1 MESFEKLKERVLLV
15 IWFFAILSVGILIAV
30 LSDKT
35 NTSPTYIYYILTI
48 PVVLMSILMS
58 INDIRKKMT
67 PKLFFVVIVLF
78 AFLMALLIF
87 SAEGLTALKGT
98 LDSPFSLIFLFPI
111 VIAGFYYGL
120 MGAFIIATVVGILDM
135 IISIFQS
142 PSPLEAFS
150 YSLLIRVA
158 LYFLLAFFISN
169 IEQDKKKIVVQKDEK
184 AEEFKALLD
193 EANQFNKKIEKQ
205 IEELK
210 NEKDKIAQSSRKNEL
225 LLNISQ
231 TLSQNLDLHLILA
244 TTLKKIRDL
253 VVFHSGAIF
262 LYNSDRTE
270 LYVAA
275 HEGLYEEEMKMSLR
289 SDIGIPYLVAQTARP
304 LIVEDTSTDPRFQ
317 PITRTAKVNSSIN
330 IPIAR
335 EKEIFGVICLWSME
349 KNTYSKDDLPLLTT
363 FTREAA
369 RSINNAELYKKLDT
383 RLNFIVTLWQAS
395 KSLTSSLDLSTSWE
409 KVLEEVLRT
418 TTFLFEADKLVFF
431 QYRKEL
437 KELFPYI
444 AINVSD
450 ATRKNFIIKLKQ
462 DPVGLSEFLR
472 GNFQV
477 RDVKADVRF
486 SMMAPFAIKEGFNSM
501 MWSPLVGRNRI
512 IGALALFTTKA
523 RTWTQ
528 EEIQWLD
535 IFTNM
540 FSMTLE
546 NVLLLVDLVSE
557 KSQLQGLIDNVPEG
571 VYTTDA
577 NRRILTWNRA
587 AEKITGFKIS
597 DMVNQDCCDFLKCQ
611 NMDAEFCL
619 NNCPL
624 KQAIERQEKVDSG
637 IENMFVLNTAGDKV
651 PVFITT
657 APIFN
662 EEGQVEGAIMVFR
675 DITKEKEI
683 ERMKEE
689 FLATITHDLKSPL
702 ASIMGYT
709 ELLLNPKIGT
719 VTENQ
724 KEFLDAILRS
734 SKTLQILI
742 NNILES
748 TRMEAGKMTFNPVLF
763 KLSDLVGELAEMFRP
778 LLAHKSLNFRT
789 DVEPSM
795 VVYGDREKIR
805 EVFINLISN
814 ALKFTP
820 SGGTIA
826 VHSFR
831 QNERVEVRVSDT
843 GKGIPESAI
852 PKLFQK
858 FSQVKGEKRGTGL
871 GLYICRKIL
880 EAHEQSIWVESVMGE
895 GTTFIFTLP
904 TYKPTERDDE
914 AFDVII
920 VERDEPLAKMMERY
934 FLEQKFRVGLA
945 SGVKDAKAL
954 LEKELFKV
962 AIIDWHLPDGEALE
976 LMNYI
981 RGNENMEDI
990 AILLLCDYREE
1001 IGGDFDAVVN
1011 KPINFKDLLM
1021 KASAFSQS

>member
-1 MESFEKLKERVLLV
+1 MKERVLIV
-15 IWFFAILSVGILIAV
+15 IWFFAILSIAVFLAV
-30 LSDKT
+30 LSDKSSLSK
-35 NTSPTYIYYILTI
+35 NIVFYILVI
-48 PVVLMSILMS
+48 PVVLTTVLMT
-58 INDIRKKMT
+58 IPGIRKKMT

-78 AFLMALLIF
+78 AFMMALLIF
-87 SAEGLTALKGT
+87 SSEGLTMLQGT
-98 LDSPFSLIFLFPI
+98 IDSPFSLIFLFPI

-120 MGAFIIATVVGILDM
+120 TGAFIISTVVGVLDL
-135 IISIFQS
+135 IISIYQS
-142 PSPLEAFS
+142 SSPLEAFS

-169 IEQDKKKIVVQKDEK
+169 IEQDKKKIVIQKDEK
-184 AEEFKALLD
+184 AEEFKALL
-193 EANQFNKKIEKQ
+193 EEQKVLNKKVQKEIAKIKTER
-205 IEELK
+205 
-210 NEKDKIAQSSRKNEL
+210 DKIALDSKKNEL
-225 LLNISQ
+225 LLNMSQ
-231 TLSQNLDLHLILA
+231 TLSQNLDLHLILS
-244 TTLKKIRDL
+244 TTLKKIREL

-262 LYNSDRTE
+262 LYDSDRTE
-270 LYVAA
+270 LYIAA
-275 HEGLYEEEMKMSLR
+275 HEGLYEEEMNMSLR
-289 SDIGIPYLVAQTARP
+289 SDIGIPYIAAQSTRP
-304 LIVEDTSTDPRFQ
+304 MIIADTELDPRFQ
-317 PITRTAKVNSSIN
+317 PITKGAKVNSAIY
-330 IPIAR
+330 IPITR

-349 KNTYSKDDLPLLTT
+349 KNSYSKDDLPLLMT

-383 RLNFIVTLWQAS
+383 RYNFTITLWQAS

-409 KVLEEVLRT
+409 KVLEEVLKT
-418 TTFLFEADKLVFF
+418 TAFLFDSDKLIFF

-437 KELFPYI
+437 KELAPYI

-477 RDVKADVRF
+477 KDIKSDVRF
-486 SMMAPFAIKEGFNSM
+486 SMVAPFAIKEEFNSM
-501 MWSPLVGRNRI
+501 MWSPLIGRNRI
-512 IGALALFTTKA
+512 IGALALFTTKT

-546 NVLLLVDLVSE
+546 NVLLLFDLVSE

-571 VYTTDA
+571 VYTTDS
-577 NRRILTWNRA
+577 NRRLLTWNRA
-587 AEKITGFKIS
+587 AEKITGFKFS
-597 DMVNQDCCDFLKCQ
+597 DVNGRDCCDFIKCQ
-611 NMDAEFCL
+611 SMDNVFCE
-619 NNCPL
+619 NDCPI
-624 KQAIERQEKVDSG
+624 KKAIEQHEKVDSG
-637 IENMFVLNTAGDKV
+637 LENVFVVNNQGDKI
-651 PVFITT
+651 PVFITA

-719 VTENQ
+719 VTQNQ
-724 KEFLDAILRS
+724 REFLDAILRS

-763 KLSDLVGELAEMFRP
+763 KLSDLVGELSEMFKP
-778 LLAHKSLNFRT
+778 LFAHKSLNFRT
-789 DVEPSM
+789 DVESST

-805 EVFINLISN
+805 EVFINLLSN

-826 VHSFR
+826 VHSFK
-831 QNERVEVRVSDT
+831 QTDRVEVRVSDT
-843 GKGIPESAI
+843 GKGIPETEI

-858 FSQVKGEKRGTGL
+858 FAQVKGEKRGTGL

-880 EAHEQSIWVESVMGE
+880 EAHEQSIWVESVLGE
-895 GTTFIFTLP
+895 GTTFVFTLP
-904 TYKPTERDDE
+904 TYKPTEKEDE
-914 AFDVII
+914 KFDVII
-920 VERDEPLAKMMERY
+920 VERDEPLARMMERY
-934 FLEQKFRVGLA
+934 FLEQKFRVSLAYGL
-945 SGVKDAKAL
+945 KDARAL

-962 AIIDWHLPDGEALE
+962 AIIDWHLPNGEALE
-976 LMNYI
+976 LMDYI
-981 RGNENMEDI
+981 RDNEKTEDI

-1001 IGGDFDAVVN
+1001 IGGDFDSVVN
-1011 KPINFKDLLM
+1011 KPINYKDLLM
-1021 KASAFSQS
+1021 KASAFAQS